1 MPVLTGGK
9 ERWIDMATYFMFGK
23 YSFESFNKM
32 GAERT
37 DEAVSLLYKYGGQVS
52 SMYTLL
58 GEQDI
63 VLIVDFPDLDHVMK
77 ASIALTKMTGIS
89 FKTSPAIA
97 VEDFD
102 KLITGRLHL

>member
-1 MPVLTGGK
+1 M
-9 ERWIDMATYFMFGK
+9 DTYFMFGQ
-23 YSFESFNKM
+23 YSCESLNQM
-32 GAERT
+32 STERT
-37 DEAVSLLYKYGGQVS
+37 DKAVSLINKFGGQVN

-63 VLIVDFPDLDHVMK
+63 VLIVYFPNLEQVMK

-102 KLITGRLHL
+102 KIITGRVHL

>member
-1 MPVLTGGK
+1 
-9 ERWIDMATYFMFGK
+9 MATYFMFGK
-23 YSFESFNKM
+23 YSSDSFSRM
-32 GAERT
+32 SAERT
-37 DEAVSLLYKYGGQVS
+37 DEAVSLLYKFGGQVN
-52 SMYTLL
+52 SMYTFL

-63 VLIVDFPDLDHVMK
+63 VLIVDFPDLEQVMK

-102 KLITGRLHL
+102 KLITGRVHI

>member
-1 MPVLTGGK
+1 
-9 ERWIDMATYFMFGK
+9 MATFFMFGK
-23 YSFESFNKM
+23 YSPESLNQISN
-32 GAERT
+32 ERT
-37 DEAVSLLYKYGGQVS
+37 DKAVSLINKFGGQVN

-63 VLIVDFPDLDHVMK
+63 VLIVDFTDLEQVMK

-89 FKTSPAIA
+89 FRTSPAIA

-102 KLITGRLHL
+102 KIITGRVHL

>member
-1 MPVLTGGK
+1 M
-9 ERWIDMATYFMFGK
+9 DTYFMFGQ
-23 YSFESFNKM
+23 YSSGSFNQI
-32 GAERT
+32 GTERT
-37 DEAVSLLYKYGGQVS
+37 DKAITLLSKYGGQVN

-63 VLIVDFPDLDHVMK
+63 VLIVEFPDLKQVMK

-102 KLITGRLHL
+102 KLITGRVHL

>member
-1 MPVLTGGK
+1 MG
-9 ERWIDMATYFMFGK
+9 TYFMFGK
-23 YSFESFNKM
+23 YSSESLNLM
-32 GAERT
+32 STERT
-37 DEAVSLLYKYGGQVS
+37 DKAVNLLYKFGGQVS

-63 VLIVDFPDLDHVMK
+63 VLIVDFPDLEQVMK

-89 FKTSPAIA
+89 FRTSPAMS

-102 KLITGRLHL
+102 KIITGRVHL